1 MENTGPESPVIVHTS
16 PLSSPVF
23 VNSYENDDND
33 NDNNKTEKM
42 DSTNP
47 KNIEL
52 VELLETKASLIG
64 GLNLPPLDESMIKV
78 NVDNTPRVDQKPT
91 TTTTTASDSDPS
103 VHNKSSTNVVQSQ
116 TTENSS
122 KNSASELVKDFKY
135 CQEEFHRQITNGNY
149 TISPETIMKLLR
161 IAMTIV
167 EQTKESGP
175 NKKIFVINLLRD
187 LFVNDKTGLL
197 GEHKLEALN
206 LIHGNLVSD
215 TIDFIVDAS
224 KGNFNINKIEVVAE
238 HVAKSCFSHCLSR
251 IFKRS

>member
-1 MENTGPESPVIVHTS
+1 MENTGPDSPVIVHTS
-16 PLSSPVF
+16 PVSSPVF

-78 NVDNTPRVDQKPT
+78 NVDNTPNVDQKPAAT
-91 TTTTTASDSDPS
+91 ATTTASESDSS
-103 VHNKSSTNVVQSQ
+103 VHNKASTNVVQSQ
-116 TTENSS
+116 TT
-122 KNSASELVKDFKY
+122 ASELVKDFKY

-187 LFVNDKTGLL
+187 LFTNDKTGLL

-206 LIHGNLVSD
+206 LIHGNVVSD

-251 IFKRS
+251 MFKRS

>member
-1 MENTGPESPVIVHTS
+1 MENTGPDSPVIVHTS
-16 PLSSPVF
+16 PVSSPVF
-23 VNSYENDDND
+23 VNSYENHDND

-78 NVDNTPRVDQKPT
+78 NVDNTPHVDQKPAAT
-91 TTTTTASDSDPS
+91 ATTTASESDSS
-103 VHNKSSTNVVQSQ
+103 VHNKASTNVVQSQ
-116 TTENSS
+116 TT
-122 KNSASELVKDFKY
+122 ASELVKDFKY

-149 TISPETIMKLLR
+149 TISPETIMKLLK

>member
-1 MENTGPESPVIVHTS
+1 
-16 PLSSPVF
+16 
-23 VNSYENDDND
+23 
-33 NDNNKTEKM
+33 
-42 DSTNP
+42 
-47 KNIEL
+47 
-52 VELLETKASLIG
+52 
-64 GLNLPPLDESMIKV
+64 MIKV
-78 NVDNTPRVDQKPT
+78 NVDNTPNVDQKPAAT
-91 TTTTTASDSDPS
+91 ATTTASESDSS
-103 VHNKSSTNVVQSQ
+103 VHNKASTNVVQSQ
-116 TTENSS
+116 TT
-122 KNSASELVKDFKY
+122 ASELVKDFKY

-187 LFVNDKTGLL
+187 LFTNDKTGLL

-206 LIHGNLVSD
+206 LIHGNVVSD
-215 TIDFIVDAS
+215 AIDFIVDAS
-224 KGNFNINKIEVVAE
+224 KGKFDLNKIEVVAE

>member
-1 MENTGPESPVIVHTS
+1 MENTGPDSPVIVHTS
-16 PLSSPVF
+16 PVSSPVF

-78 NVDNTPRVDQKPT
+78 NVDNTPHVDKKPAT
-91 TTTTTASDSDPS
+91 ATATTTTASESDPS
-103 VHNKSSTNVVQSQ
+103 VHNKASTNVVQSQ
-116 TTENSS
+116 TT
-122 KNSASELVKDFKY
+122 ASELVKDFKY

-167 EQTKESGP
+167 EQTKDSGP

-187 LFVNDKTGLL
+187 LFTNDKTDML

-206 LIHGNLVSD
+206 LIYGNVVSD
-215 TIDFIVDAS
+215 AIDFIVDAS
-224 KGNFNINKIEVVAE
+224 KGKFDLNKIEVVAE
-238 HVAKSCFSHCLSR
+238 HVSKSCFSHCLSR
-251 IFKRS
+251 MFKRS

>member
-1 MENTGPESPVIVHTS
+1 MENTGPDSPVMVHTS
-16 PLSSPVF
+16 PVSSPVF

-42 DSTNP
+42 DFTNP

-78 NVDNTPRVDQKPT
+78 NVDNTPHVDQKPT
-91 TTTTTASDSDPS
+91 TATTATGSDPS
-103 VHNKSSTNVVQSQ
+103 FHNKASTNVVQSQ
-116 TTENSS
+116 TT
-122 KNSASELVKDFKY
+122 ASELVKDFKY

-206 LIHGNLVSD
+206 LIHGNVVSD

-251 IFKRS
+251 MFKRS

>member
-1 MENTGPESPVIVHTS
+1 MENTGPDSPVIVHTS
-16 PLSSPVF
+16 QVSSPVF

-78 NVDNTPRVDQKPT
+78 NVDNTPHVDPKPAATAT
-91 TTTTTASDSDPS
+91 TTTSESDSS
-103 VHNKSSTNVVQSQ
+103 VHNKASTNVVQSQ
-116 TTENSS
+116 TT
-122 KNSASELVKDFKY
+122 ASELVKDFKY

-187 LFVNDKTGLL
+187 LFTNDKTGLL

-206 LIHGNLVSD
+206 LIHGNVVSD

-251 IFKRS
+251 MFKRS

>member
-1 MENTGPESPVIVHTS
+1 MENTGPDSPIIVHTS
-16 PLSSPVF
+16 PVSSPVF

-78 NVDNTPRVDQKPT
+78 NVDNTPHVDQKPT
-91 TTTTTASDSDPS
+91 TTTTTATESDPS
-103 VHNKSSTNVVQSQ
+103 VHNKASTNVVQSQ
-116 TTENSS
+116 TT
-122 KNSASELVKDFKY
+122 ASELVKDFKY
-135 CQEEFHRQITNGNY
+135 CHEEFHRQITAGNY
-149 TISPETIMKLLR
+149 TVSPEAIMKLLR

-187 LFVNDKTGLL
+187 LFTNDKTGML

-206 LIHGNLVSD
+206 LIYGNVVSD
-215 TIDFIVDAS
+215 AIDFIVDAS
-224 KGNFNINKIEVVAE
+224 KGKFDLNKIEVVAE

-251 IFKRS
+251 MFKRS

>member
-1 MENTGPESPVIVHTS
+1 MENTGPDSPVIVHTS
-16 PLSSPVF
+16 PVSSPVF

-78 NVDNTPRVDQKPT
+78 NVDNTPNVDQKPAAT
-91 TTTTTASDSDPS
+91 ATTTASESDSS
-103 VHNKSSTNVVQSQ
+103 VHNKASTNVVQSQ
-116 TTENSS
+116 TT
-122 KNSASELVKDFKY
+122 ASELVKDFKY

-187 LFVNDKTGLL
+187 LFTNDKTGLL

-206 LIHGNLVSD
+206 LIHGNVVSD
-215 TIDFIVDAS
+215 AIDFIVDAS
-224 KGNFNINKIEVVAE
+224 KGKFDLNKIEVVAE

>member
-16 PLSSPVF
+16 PVSSPVF

-33 NDNNKTEKM
+33 NNKIEKV
-42 DSTNP
+42 DFTSS

-52 VELLETKASLIG
+52 IELLETKATLTDGLI
-64 GLNLPPLDESMIKV
+64 LPPLDESLIKV
-78 NVDNTPRVDQKPT
+78 QVDTTHQVDLKITT

>member
-1 MENTGPESPVIVHTS
+1 MENTGPDSPVIVHTS
-16 PLSSPVF
+16 PVSSPVF

-64 GLNLPPLDESMIKV
+64 GLNLPLLDESMIKV
-78 NVDNTPRVDQKPT
+78 NVDNTTHVEPKPT
-91 TTTTTASDSDPS
+91 TTVSESDPN
-103 VHNKSSTNVVQSQ
+103 VHNKASTNIVQSQ
-116 TTENSS
+116 T
-122 KNSASELVKDFKY
+122 SASELVKDFKY
-135 CQEEFHRQITNGNY
+135 CHEEFHRQITAGNY
-149 TISPETIMKLLR
+149 TVSPEAIMKLLR

-187 LFVNDKTGLL
+187 LFTNDKTGML

-206 LIHGNLVSD
+206 LIYGNVVSD
-215 TIDFIVDAS
+215 AIDFIVDAS
-224 KGNFNINKIEVVAE
+224 KGKFDLNKIEVVAE